1 MKPPTKCFILLYAYN
16 LFLDTHP
23 VYIFDDFF
31 TRALSP
37 SLCPLFSS
45 YLLHRTLR
53 VSPVD
58 SRSLNAFGFNA
69 GNAFSSFLF
78 SKDCFKITV
87 FNCATAFLCVCVCAN
102 NNKLIFYAI
111 DVVFNNK
118 EILAIAKMKHSTL
131 SECLC
136 QY

>member
-1 MKPPTKCFILLYAYN
+1 MTNNETTNKMLHIIAYN

-87 FNCATAFLCVCVCAN
+87 FNCATAFLCVCAN

-111 DVVFNNK
+111 D
-118 EILAIAKMKHSTL
+118 E
-131 SECLC
+131 
-136 QY
+136 